1 MASKFNSE
9 FNYRYQ
15 VIGETIWEKIKT
27 LKGFL
32 EGRIAAGAMEEV
44 SKLRCEAKLVE
55 YEHLKLSNALP
66 HILLNFKADLLEI
79 QAHEAIQKDAM
90 DLNREEIKML
100 KDLLAECLAIAEP
113 TRIEGYSDEEMFE
126 ANAMNEFTVLLAR
139 EIQSEIIANGRPSP
153 AKIKNAMLCPQIFR
167 RLQVAGLIPT
177 EIRLIAP
184 DDPILQLNVADAELT
199 KLLETVIP
207 KAIESKI

>member
-44 SKLRCEAKLVE
+44 SNIRCEAKLAE

-66 HILLNFKADLLEI
+66 HVLLNFKADLLEI

-100 KDLLAECLAIAEP
+100 KSLLAEYLAIAEP

-199 KLLETVIP
+199 KLLENLP
-207 KAIESKI
+207 KDIESKI

>member
-1 MASKFNSE
+1 
-9 FNYRYQ
+9 
-15 VIGETIWEKIKT
+15 
-27 LKGFL
+27 
-32 EGRIAAGAMEEV
+32 
-44 SKLRCEAKLVE
+44 
-55 YEHLKLSNALP
+55 
-66 HILLNFKADLLEI
+66 
-79 QAHEAIQKDAM
+79 
-90 DLNREEIKML
+90 ML
-100 KDLLAECLAIAEP
+100 QSLLAECLAIAEP

-199 KLLETVIP
+199 KLLENLP

>member
-44 SKLRCEAKLVE
+44 SNIRYEAKLAE
-55 YEHLKLSNALP
+55 YEHLKSSNALP
-66 HILLNFKADLLEI
+66 HVLLNFKADLLEI

-100 KDLLAECLAIAEP
+100 KSLLAECLAIAEP

-199 KLLETVIP
+199 KLLENLP